1 MTRPQARA
9 TQLIEDDAVR
19 GTRFDFAPG
28 AETGWHRHGHDYV
41 ITAVTDCHMLLEEP
55 GGTKRSVTIPGVNFR
70 IGLDAIAGLVPI
82 AGDLLA
88 AAMGAYLVWEARN
101 LGMPK
106 WKLWRMAGNLA
117 VDTALGSIP
126 VAGDVFDV
134 FFRSNSRN
142 LRILKRHLD
151 RHHPASQ
158 VIDG

>member
-1 MTRPQARA
+1 MAEDYGDFRAGARPRPLGQDLPVGPHPASVRRR
-9 TQLIEDDAVR
+9 IE
-19 GTRFDFAPG
+19 GL
-28 AETGWHRHGHDYV
+28 E
-41 ITAVTDCHMLLEEP
+41 MLLE
-55 GGTKRSVTIPGVNFR
+55 RSVTIPGVNFR
-70 IGLDAIAGLVPI
+70 IGLDAITGLVPV